1 MASGTLNTRQVQ
13 ITQIKLG
20 VMSAA
25 AGATQTTATF
35 SYTNPVGYKRII
47 MDPHI
52 IYTESSNYATVKT
65 LLYTID
71 EENLE
76 IRICLNR
83 ESGGAISPSIYAIA
97 IDVPV

>member
-1 MASGTLNTRQVQ
+1 
-13 ITQIKLG
+13 
-20 VMSAA
+20 
-25 AGATQTTATF
+25 
-35 SYTNPVGYKRII
+35 

-52 IYTESSNYATVKT
+52 IYTESVNYATVKT

-71 EENLE
+71 EENSE
-76 IRICLNR
+76 IKICLNR

>member
-1 MASGTLNTRQVQ
+1 
-13 ITQIKLG
+13 
-20 VMSAA
+20 
-25 AGATQTTATF
+25 
-35 SYTNPVGYKRII
+35 

-52 IYTESSNYATVKT
+52 IYTESANYATVKT

-71 EENLE
+71 EEKLE

-97 IDVPV
+97 IDVPE